1 MGAVT
6 PTTVSSFH
14 ALMEVLRVAVW
25 EAGAKADAEATRVE
39 MIAADFMMG
48 SEGVEESHG

>member
-14 ALMEVLRVAVW
+14 ALREVLRIAVW
-25 EAGAKADAEATRVE
+25 EAGAKADLNWKDD
-39 MIAADFMMG
+39 IDG
-48 SEGVEESHG
+48 W